1 MQHSRRMV
9 IGAAAVGATGII
21 TGAASPAIPPA
32 GGQARVLQIVSLADV
47 EAEARAVLPEGA
59 WAYVAGGEGDQWT
72 LFENRRA
79 FNDYPI
85 ATHRLRG
92 VDGKSIDLGVRLLG
106 HDLPYPILVA
116 PSGAHLFVHPGAE
129 AVTAGGAG
137 RAGALYT
144 ASGASN
150 LPLEAIAQAT
160 SGPKWFQ
167 VYLNADDGIT
177 RDILLRA
184 KAAGYSAIV
193 LTADAIGP
201 GMSDAFRRLGMPFP
215 PDMTFGNN
223 DPRYG
228 GSGNFLDQKTAMT
241 LDDIGTIRSVTGLP
255 VIVKGIMRGN
265 DARDAIGAG
274 AAAIQVSNHGGR
286 QIDGVPASISVLAEV
301 VDAVGGAVP
310 VIFDSGIRRGIDV
323 YRALGSARRRWR
335 SPAPC
340 FMAPLSVVRP
350 GSQACSNI
358 CGTNSGARCCLRAR
372 SPSAKS
378 TAVASAC
385 GPAERDQR
393 RRAAPLARDRPGAR
407 QLVHSERGNAL
418 SIMGAVAGTGRP
430 VRRAHGARAGHPDLA
445 LTALTELRAY
455 RLAKDGIAAATE
467 ACPAVAVALEALARR
482 GQDALRANA
491 ATGQAE
497 DVHPEMSPSRLRS
510 LLRVLAK

>member
-9 IGAAAVGATGII
+9 IGVAALGATGIVAK
-21 TGAASPAIPPA
+21 AAAPMNPTAADPTR
-32 GGQARVLQIVSLADV
+32 ARQIVSLADI
-47 EAEARAVLPEGA
+47 EAEARGIMPDGA

-72 LFENRRA
+72 LAENRRA
-79 FNDYPI
+79 FNDFPI

-92 VDGKSIDLGVRLLG
+92 VDSRSIELGIRLLG

-167 VYLNADDGIT
+167 VYLNADDGVT

-215 PDMTFGNN
+215 PGMTFGNN

-228 GSGNFLDQKTAMT
+228 GRGNFLDQKTAMT
-241 LDDIGTIRSVTGLP
+241 LDDVGMIRSVTGLP
-255 VIVKGIMRGN
+255 VIVKGIMRGA
-265 DARDAIGAG
+265 DARNAVGAG

-301 VDAVGGAVP
+301 VDTVGSSVP
-310 VIFDSGIRRGIDV
+310 VIFDGGIRRGIDV
-323 YRALGSARRRWR
+323 YRALA
-335 SPAPC
+335 
-340 FMAPLSVVRP
+340 L
-350 GSQACSNI
+350 
-358 CGTNSGARCCLRAR
+358 GA
-372 SPSAKS
+372 
-378 TAVASAC
+378 TAVA
-385 GPAERDQR
+385 
-393 RRAAPLARDRPGAR
+393 LARPVLYGAA
-407 QLVHSERGNAL
+407 VG
-418 SIMGAVAGTGRP
+418 GAAGVASVLEHLR
-430 VRRAHGARAGHPDLA
+430 D
-445 LTALTELRAY
+445 ELRGAML
-455 RLAKDGIAAATE
+455 LA
-467 ACPAVAVALEALARR
+467 
-482 GQDALRANA
+482 GQKSVSEIDRSCIRMRA
-491 ATGQAE
+491 
-497 DVHPEMSPSRLRS
+497 S
-510 LLRVLAK
+510 

>member
-1 MQHSRRMV
+1 MQHSRRTV
-9 IGAAAVGATGII
+9 IGAAALGAGLIA
-21 TGAASPAIPPA
+21 GAAAPTSPTASGPA
-32 GGQARVLQIVSLADV
+32 RALQIVSLADV
-47 EAEARAVLPEGA
+47 EAEARSVLSEGA
-59 WAYVAGGEGDQWT
+59 WAYVAAGEGDQWT
-72 LFENRRA
+72 LAENRRA

-92 VDGKSIDLGVRLLG
+92 VDSKSIELGVHLLG

-167 VYLNADDGIT
+167 VYLNADDGVT

-215 PDMTFGNN
+215 PGMTFGNN

-228 GSGNFLDQKTAMT
+228 GRGNFLDQKTAMT
-241 LDDIGTIRSVTGLP
+241 LDDIGMIRSVTGLP
-255 VIVKGIMRGN
+255 VVVKGIMRAT
-265 DARDAIGAG
+265 DARDAIAAG
-274 AAAIQVSNHGGR
+274 AVAIQVSNHGGR

-301 VDAVGGAVP
+301 VDAVGGTVP

-323 YRALGSARRRWR
+323 YRALA
-335 SPAPC
+335 
-340 FMAPLSVVRP
+340 L
-350 GSQACSNI
+350 
-358 CGTNSGARCCLRAR
+358 GA
-372 SPSAKS
+372 
-378 TAVASAC
+378 TAVA
-385 GPAERDQR
+385 
-393 RRAAPLARDRPGAR
+393 LARPVLYGAA
-407 QLVHSERGNAL
+407 VG
-418 SIMGAVAGTGRP
+418 GAAGVASVLEHLR
-430 VRRAHGARAGHPDLA
+430 D
-445 LTALTELRAY
+445 ELRGAML
-455 RLAKDGIAAATE
+455 LAGRQTVSEIDRSCI
-467 ACPAVAVALEALARR
+467 RM
-482 GQDALRANA
+482 RA
-491 ATGQAE
+491 
-497 DVHPEMSPSRLRS
+497 S
-510 LLRVLAK
+510 

>member
-1 MQHSRRMV
+1 MQHSRRTV
-9 IGAAAVGATGII
+9 IGAAALGAGLIA
-21 TGAASPAIPPA
+21 GAAAPTSPTASSPVRA
-32 GGQARVLQIVSLADV
+32 LQIVSLADV
-47 EAEARAVLPEGA
+47 EAEARSVLSEGA

-72 LFENRRA
+72 LAENRRA

-92 VDGKSIDLGVRLLG
+92 VDSKSIELGVHLLG

-167 VYLNADDGIT
+167 VYLNADDGVT

-215 PDMTFGNN
+215 PGMTFGNN

-228 GSGNFLDQKTAMT
+228 GRGNFLDQKTAMT
-241 LDDIGTIRSVTGLP
+241 LDDIGMIRSVTGLP
-255 VIVKGIMRGN
+255 VVVKGITRAT
-265 DARDAIGAG
+265 DARDAIAAG
-274 AAAIQVSNHGGR
+274 AVAIQVSNHGGR

-301 VDAVGGAVP
+301 VDAVGGTVP

-323 YRALGSARRRWR
+323 YRALA
-335 SPAPC
+335 
-340 FMAPLSVVRP
+340 L
-350 GSQACSNI
+350 
-358 CGTNSGARCCLRAR
+358 GA
-372 SPSAKS
+372 
-378 TAVASAC
+378 TAVA
-385 GPAERDQR
+385 
-393 RRAAPLARDRPGAR
+393 LARPVLYGAA
-407 QLVHSERGNAL
+407 VG
-418 SIMGAVAGTGRP
+418 GAAGVASVLEHLR
-430 VRRAHGARAGHPDLA
+430 D
-445 LTALTELRAY
+445 ELRGAML
-455 RLAKDGIAAATE
+455 LAGRQTVSEIDRSCI
-467 ACPAVAVALEALARR
+467 RM
-482 GQDALRANA
+482 RA
-491 ATGQAE
+491 
-497 DVHPEMSPSRLRS
+497 S
-510 LLRVLAK
+510 

>member
-9 IGAAAVGATGII
+9 IGAAALGATGLLA
-21 TGAASPAIPPA
+21 GAAAPTNPTATGPERA
-32 GGQARVLQIVSLADV
+32 LQIVSLADV
-47 EAEARAVLPEGA
+47 EAEARGVMSAGA

-72 LFENRRA
+72 LAENRRA

-92 VDGKSIDLGVRLLG
+92 VGSKPIELGIHLLG

-116 PSGAHLFVHPGAE
+116 PSGAHSFVHPGAE

-137 RAGALYT
+137 RASALYT

-167 VYLNADDGIT
+167 VYLNADDGVT

-215 PDMTFGNN
+215 PGMTFGNN

-228 GSGNFLDQKTAMT
+228 GRGNFLDQKTAMT
-241 LDDIGTIRSVTGLP
+241 LDDIGMIRSVTGLP
-255 VIVKGIMRGN
+255 VVVKGIMRAT

-286 QIDGVPASISVLAEV
+286 QIDGAPGSISVLAEV
-301 VDAVGGAVP
+301 VDAVGGAAP
-310 VIFDSGIRRGIDV
+310 VIFDSGIRRGIDA
-323 YRALGSARRRWR
+323 YRALA
-335 SPAPC
+335 
-340 FMAPLSVVRP
+340 L
-350 GSQACSNI
+350 
-358 CGTNSGARCCLRAR
+358 GA
-372 SPSAKS
+372 
-378 TAVASAC
+378 TAVA
-385 GPAERDQR
+385 
-393 RRAAPLARDRPGAR
+393 LARPVLYGAA
-407 QLVHSERGNAL
+407 VG
-418 SIMGAVAGTGRP
+418 GAAGVASVLEHLR
-430 VRRAHGARAGHPDLA
+430 D
-445 LTALTELRAY
+445 ELRGAML
-455 RLAKDGIAAATE
+455 LAGRQTVSEIDRSCI
-467 ACPAVAVALEALARR
+467 RM
-482 GQDALRANA
+482 RA
-491 ATGQAE
+491 
-497 DVHPEMSPSRLRS
+497 S
-510 LLRVLAK
+510 